1 MPATALRC
9 RTEALSSMRYS
20 ITLCAPTQTW
30 ADSARKC
37 TPVHAAGA
45 GGAVWVISPSTR
57 VYSRCPVFSTAPSII
72 HPIVRLDT
80 RLMLPVRLVS
90 RRGGN
95 WGYVDAGRLCRSRR
109 SFGTAFAVNDMT
121 NVLTIDDY
129 ELAEACAIVTAF
141 GSERF
146 GYVVTPNVDHVIRH
160 YHDPEFR
167 ALYAQAAYVFLDSY
181 FLAHLIALLKRQ
193 RHRVSPGSDL
203 TAAMMSSVIKPN
215 DVAVMVGE
223 RSGQAPELRVR
234 FGLRALRHIDPP
246 MNFICDKA
254 AVESCL
260 RAIEESSPF
269 RFSFLAIGSPQQEI
283 IAQKLKERGVARG
296 LALCIGASINFI
308 TGVEKRAPLWIRKSG
323 FEWLF
328 RLVQNP
334 RRLAKR
340 YMVRGPRIFLL
351 LPHIELRLRR
361 PIAMPCEVPTMPGT
375 PPVTAVTGSQA

>member
-1 MPATALRC
+1 L
-9 RTEALSSMRYS
+9 
-20 ITLCAPTQTW
+20 
-30 ADSARKC
+30 
-37 TPVHAAGA
+37 G
-45 GGAVWVISPSTR
+45 
-57 VYSRCPVFSTAPSII
+57 
-72 HPIVRLDT
+72 
-80 RLMLPVRLVS
+80 
-90 RRGGN
+90 RRGE
-95 WGYVDAGRLCRSRR
+95 RLRR
-109 SFGTAFAVNDMT
+109 PKRNFGTAFAVNDMT
-121 NVLTIDDY
+121 NVLMIDDY

-167 ALYAQAAYVFLDSY
+167 ALYAQAAYVFLDSH
-181 FLAHLIALLKRQ
+181 FLAHLIGFLKRQ

-203 TAAMMSSVIKPN
+203 TAAVMSSVIKPN
-215 DVAVMVGE
+215 DVAVMVGGSAE
-223 RSGQAPELRVR
+223 QARELRAR
-234 FGLRALRHIDPP
+234 FGLKALCHIDPP
-246 MNFICDKA
+246 MNFIRDNV

-269 RFSFLAIGSPQQEI
+269 RFCFLAIGSPQQEI

-296 LALCIGASINFI
+296 LALCIGASIDFI

-340 YMVRGPRIFLL
+340 YLVRGPRIFLL

-361 PIAMPCEVPTMPGT
+361 PIAVPREVPTMSDT
-375 PPVTAVTGSQA
+375 PPMAAVTGSQV